1 MITDKYVF
9 QTGRGGSSVRMPS
22 TLSDQSGQIMDVL
35 DQRLFEDKYL
45 EGTVMP
51 NKPDATPE
59 ETTQYIKEIRSEGRW
74 ITSTDDSG
82 VYLVDKLGNMVL
94 KKVPVNGVMTEMP
107 ITINFRE
114 AAELARFQKDIGAEA
129 RKPEYTYIQP
139 MVTTP
144 GRERRGAPD

>member
-1 MITDKYVF
+1 MK
-9 QTGRGGSSVRMPS
+9 
-22 TLSDQSGQIMDVL
+22 VL

-51 NKPDATPE
+51 NKPDATSE
-59 ETTQYIKEIRSEGRW
+59 ETTQYIKEIRFEGRW

-107 ITINFRE
+107 ISINFRE
-114 AAELARFQKDIGAEA
+114 AAEMAKFQADIGAA
-129 RKPEYTYIQP
+129 AGTYTYIEP
-139 MVTTP
+139 MVTSP